1 MYKATIKL
9 FYEHTLRIIKQ
20 AVAVSH
26 NTSCVD
32 SAEGGRACLLIAWIL
47 FHT

>member
-1 MYKATIKL
+1 MYKGTKKQ
-9 FYEHTLRIIKQ
+9 FYEQTLRIIKQ

-26 NTSCVD
+26 NTSRVD